1 MTRAPRIASGAR
13 KHGPR
18 TPIRGHKLATEKNK
32 PKKQTA
38 KSRSKNRWVS
48 IPVTS
53 SCCPPPSSTK
63 EIYVFPSK
71 IWFPF
76 FRLLPPPPPLY
87 LPVLWLLT
95 LLPLSVSVLP
105 PSPVSSFR
113 LSGRRHSRILLPTR
127 RSGQNDLCLPCRG
140 LQSKHPPP
148 PPPRDARP
156 PARTTRPPIPP
167 PSFNATDMWVY
178 ILTGPTCQPGDLGT
192 IHVQTKRRIPWG
204 LVGPRLLTGPIRGAR
219 CPDCVGRPMVLVLL
233 GLSAL
238 HAVEWTRA

>member
-127 RSGQNDLCLPCRG
+127 RSGRNDLCLPAC
-140 LQSKHPPP
+140 LL
-148 PPPRDARP
+148 PRPAVKAPTTTTTTRRP
-156 PARTTRPPIPP
+156 PARAHHPPAD
-167 PSFNATDMWVY
+167 PS
-178 ILTGPTCQPGDLGT
+178 P
-192 IHVQTKRRIPWG
+192 
-204 LVGPRLLTGPIRGAR
+204 LL
-219 CPDCVGRPMVLVLL
+219 
-233 GLSAL
+233 
-238 HAVEWTRA
+238 